1 MWDIFK
7 KKRTATATWINI
19 TFSATFL
26 LFITELALINELNI
40 LLVELCGILMYR
52 IIKMKK
58 KILKLIL
65 R

>member
-1 MWDIFK
+1 MD
-7 KKRTATATWINI
+7 I

-26 LFITELALINELNI
+26 LFITELALINV

-58 KILKLIL
+58 KKS
-65 R
+65 